1 MFPPIFLGGNL
12 YSKQEQLKKDKV
24 KKVSTFGKKKSCLK
38 KKSKKVKEKD
48 DVDLF
53 DISIT
58 VRFSPK
64 EIKKRVEWIKDT
76 FGFCQICGTSRNL
89 DYPHHALDGNSR
101 KDDRTMIDICVSCHS
116 FIHTKG
122 FVDLAKTREEVE
134 AIGWENNK
142 KYLRTIL

>member
-1 MFPPIFLGGNL
+1 M
-12 YSKQEQLKKDKV
+12 YSKQDQLKKDKV

-38 KKSKKVKEKD
+38 KKSKKVKIKD
-48 DVDLF
+48 DIDLF
-53 DISIT
+53 DTSVT

-64 EIKKRVEWIKDT
+64 EIRKRVEWIKDT
-76 FGFCQICGTSRNL
+76 FGFCQICDTKQNL

-122 FVDLAKTREEVE
+122 FDGLAKTREEVE

-142 KYLRTIL
+142 KYLKEINAI

>member
-1 MFPPIFLGGNL
+1 M
-12 YSKQEQLKKDKV
+12 YSKQDQLKKDKV
-24 KKVSTFGKKKSCLK
+24 KKISTFDNKKSCLK
-38 KKSKKVKEKD
+38 KKSKKVKIKD
-48 DVDLF
+48 DIDLF
-53 DISIT
+53 DTSVT

-64 EIKKRVEWIKDT
+64 EIKKRVDWIKDT
-76 FGFCQICGTSRNL
+76 FGFCQICGTKQNL

-122 FVDLAKTREEVE
+122 FDGLAKTREEVE

-142 KYLRTIL
+142 KYLRSTNV

>member
-1 MFPPIFLGGNL
+1 M
-12 YSKQEQLKKDKV
+12 YSKYEQLKKVKE

-38 KKSKKVKEKD
+38 NKSKKVKIKD
-48 DVDLF
+48 DIDLF
-53 DISIT
+53 DTYIT
-58 VRFSPK
+58 VRFSQK

-76 FGFCQICGTSRNL
+76 FGFCQICDTKQNL
-89 DYPHHALDGNSR
+89 DYPHHALDGISR

-122 FVDLAKTREEVE
+122 FDGLAKTREEVE

-142 KYLRTIL
+142 KYLKEINAI

>member
-1 MFPPIFLGGNL
+1 M
-12 YSKQEQLKKDKV
+12 YSKYEQLKKVKE

-38 KKSKKVKEKD
+38 KRSKKVKVKD

-53 DISIT
+53 DTSIT
-58 VRFSPK
+58 VRFSQN
-64 EIKKRVEWIKDT
+64 EIKKRVDWIKDT
-76 FGFCQICGTSRNL
+76 FCFCQICGSKQNL

-122 FVDLAKTREEVE
+122 FDGLAKTREEVE

-142 KYLRTIL
+142 KYLKEINAI

>member
-1 MFPPIFLGGNL
+1 M
-12 YSKQEQLKKDKV
+12 YSKYEQLKKVKV

-38 KKSKKVKEKD
+38 KKSKKVKIKD
-48 DVDLF
+48 DINLF
-53 DISIT
+53 DTSVI

-64 EIKKRVEWIKDT
+64 EIRKRVEWIKDT
-76 FGFCQICGTSRNL
+76 FGFCQICDTKQNL
-89 DYPHHALDGNSR
+89 DYPHHALDGISR

-122 FVDLAKTREEVE
+122 FDGLAKTKEEVE

-142 KYLRTIL
+142 KYLRSI

>member
-1 MFPPIFLGGNL
+1 MT
-12 YSKQEQLKKDKV
+12 KQEQLGWNKV

-38 KKSKKVKEKD
+38 KKSKKVKIKD
-48 DVDLF
+48 DIDLF
-53 DISIT
+53 DTSIT
-58 VRFSPK
+58 VRLSQK

-76 FGFCQICGTSRNL
+76 FCFCQICGTRQKL

-122 FVDLAKTREEVE
+122 FDGLAKTREEVE

-142 KYLRTIL
+142 KYLRSI

>member
-1 MFPPIFLGGNL
+1 M
-12 YSKQEQLKKDKV
+12 YSKDEQLKKVKE

-38 KKSKKVKEKD
+38 KRSKKVKVKD

-53 DISIT
+53 DTSIT
-58 VRFSPK
+58 VRFSQN
-64 EIKKRVEWIKDT
+64 EIKKRVDWIKDT
-76 FGFCQICGTSRNL
+76 FCFCQICGSKQNL

-122 FVDLAKTREEVE
+122 FYGLAKTREQVE
-134 AIGWENNK
+134 AIGWENNE
-142 KYLRTIL
+142 KYLRSKL

>member
-1 MFPPIFLGGNL
+1 M
-12 YSKQEQLKKDKV
+12 YSKQEQTKKAKKV
-24 KKVSTFGKKKSCLK
+24 KVSTFGKKKSCLK
-38 KKSKKVKEKD
+38 KKSKKVKIKD
-48 DVDLF
+48 DIDLF
-53 DISIT
+53 DTSVT

-64 EIKKRVEWIKDT
+64 EIRKRVEWIKDT
-76 FGFCQICGTSRNL
+76 CSFCQICGTKQNL

-122 FVDLAKTREEVE
+122 FDGLAKTREEVE

-142 KYLRTIL
+142 KYLRSI

>member
-1 MFPPIFLGGNL
+1 M
-12 YSKQEQLKKDKV
+12 YSKKRQLKKVKE

-38 KKSKKVKEKD
+38 KTSKKVKVKD
-48 DVDLF
+48 DINLLDTSV
-53 DISIT
+53 T

-64 EIKKRVEWIKDT
+64 EIRKRVEWIKDT
-76 FGFCQICGTSRNL
+76 FGFCQICGTKQNL

-122 FVDLAKTREEVE
+122 FYVLAKTREEVE

-142 KYLRTIL
+142 KYLRSIL

>member
-1 MFPPIFLGGNL
+1 M
-12 YSKQEQLKKDKV
+12 YSKYEQLKKVKE

-38 KKSKKVKEKD
+38 KKSKKVKIKD
-48 DVDLF
+48 DIDLF
-53 DISIT
+53 DTSVT

-64 EIKKRVEWIKDT
+64 EIRKRVEWLKDT
-76 FGFCQICGTSRNL
+76 FGFCQICGTKQNL

-122 FVDLAKTREEVE
+122 FDGLAKTREEVE

-142 KYLRTIL
+142 KYLRSI